1 MKAAVFKA
9 YGGPEQVYIE
19 ERPTPIPNDNE
30 VQIRVMT
37 TSVNSADWRIR
48 SLNVPT
54 GFGIIVRL
62 FFGLFRP
69 RQQVLGSEL
78 AGVIERT
85 GKHVTRFQ
93 PGDEVIAMTGVQL
106 GAHAEYVVLIEDA
119 LIVKKPENLNWEQAA
134 SFCFGGTTTLDF
146 LFHKGKL
153 KAGEHVLING
163 ASGTVGTA
171 AIQLAKH
178 AGATV
183 TAVCSFRATQLMRA
197 LGADHVINYETE
209 DFRDYPQ
216 RWDVILDVVGNA
228 RWKESKHA
236 MKPNGRLLRVVADM
250 KDTLLSF
257 THKDNKGRHEITGT
271 AREDI
276 EDVKTLARLAQN
288 DEFNPVVH
296 KTFELS
302 DIREAHRAIEK
313 PGKHGSLVIRV
324 SHES

>member
-9 YGGPEQVYIE
+9 YGGPEQVYSE
-19 ERPTPIPNDNE
+19 ERPTPMPNDND
-30 VQIRVMT
+30 VQIRVIA

-48 SLNVPT
+48 SLNVPK

-85 GKHVTRFQ
+85 GKNVTRFQ
-93 PGDEVIAMTGVQL
+93 PGDDVIAMTGIQL
-106 GAHAEYVVLIEDA
+106 GAHAEYVVLAEDA
-119 LIVKKPENLNWEQAA
+119 LIIKKPENLNWEQAA
-134 SFCFGGTTTLDF
+134 ALCFGGTTALDF

-171 AIQLAKH
+171 SIQLAKQ

-183 TAVCSFRATQLMRA
+183 TAVCSFRATQLVRS

-209 DFRDYPQ
+209 DFRDYTQ
-216 RWDVILDVVGNA
+216 RWDVILDIVGNA
-228 RWKESKHA
+228 RWKESKQA

-257 THKDNKGRHEITGT
+257 THKDNEGRHEITGT
-271 AREDI
+271 ARDDI
-276 EDVKTLARLAQN
+276 DDVKTLARLAQN
-288 DEFNPVVH
+288 GEFQPVVH

-302 DIREAHRAIEK
+302 DIQEAHRTLEK
-313 PGKHGSLVIRV
+313 PGKYGSLVIRV
-324 SHES
+324 SDES